1 MRDIIK
7 AGITERKDRQP
18 EFNIQVGGSESEL
31 SYALAKSFEMF
42 ISQTAKFNGKSFEQ
56 TKKDYLQAIE
66 VVISNIH
73 NTENK

>member
-1 MRDIIK
+1 MRQVIK
-7 AGITERKDRQP
+7 ATISERKDRQP

-31 SYALAKSFEMF
+31 SYALTKSFEMF

>member
-1 MRDIIK
+1 MRQVIK
-7 AGITERKDRQP
+7 ATISERKDRQP
-18 EFNIQVGGSESEL
+18 EFNIQVGGSKSEL

>member
-1 MRDIIK
+1 MRQVIK
-7 AGITERKDRQP
+7 ATISERKDRQP

>member
-1 MRDIIK
+1 MRQIIK
-7 AGITERKDRQP
+7 ATISERKDKEP

-56 TKKDYLQAIE
+56 TKIDYLEAIS

-73 NTENK
+73 DTESK

>member
-1 MRDIIK
+1 MRQVIK
-7 AGITERKDRQP
+7 ATISERKDRKP

-56 TKKDYLQAIE
+56 TKKDYLEAIS

-73 NTENK
+73 DTESK

>member
-1 MRDIIK
+1 MRQVIK
-7 AGITERKDRQP
+7 ATISERKDRQP

-31 SYALAKSFEMF
+31 SYALEKSFEMF

>member
-1 MRDIIK
+1 MRQVIK
-7 AGITERKDRQP
+7 ATISERKDRQP

-42 ISQTAKFNGKSFEQ
+42 ISQTAKFSGKSFEQ

>member
-1 MRDIIK
+1 M
-7 AGITERKDRQP
+7 
-18 EFNIQVGGSESEL
+18 GGSESEL

-56 TKKDYLQAIE
+56 TKKDYLEAIS

-73 NTENK
+73 ITESQ